1 MTAVDGSRMW
11 TRDSLAEFLE
21 LELVPRARESQS
33 PMPSERA
40 LSESLGVSRSLVREA
55 LRGLE
60 QRGLIEIVPGKGA
73 YSRDPSSAELAR
85 AMRGVL
91 AVENSTAGELVEARR
106 TLETQT
112 ATLAAQRATSSEI
125 AAISKALD
133 DFDGADSLVARAT
146 ASIAVHSLVARASN
160 NAVLATMFDSIS
172 TLIFESMLRSLAND
186 STRHSSAP
194 NHRAVLD
201 AIAAGDG
208 DAAVVAMGK
217 HIDATSHASEDLN
230 EPLDRLVTDVL
241 TRTYGPGYAL
251 EDIVEQ
257 ALQKYDTD
265 RPIVRGSLR

>member
-146 ASIAVHSLVARASN
+146 AAGFETWITADHGNLECLPSGAVSEGVGIEAAGKRLRRYP
-160 NAVLATMFDSIS
+160 NAVLRGASKADGITWDDVPGLPTMHEALMYARGQTAFTNQQLTVSHGG
-172 TLIFESMLRSLAND
+172 LSLD
-186 STRHSSAP
+186 E
-194 NHRAVLD
+194 V
-201 AIAAGDG
+201 I
-208 DAAVVAMGK
+208 V
-217 HIDATSHASEDLN
+217 
-230 EPLDRLVTDVL
+230 PLAQVT
-241 TRTYGPGYAL
+241 A
-251 EDIVEQ
+251 
-257 ALQKYDTD
+257 
-265 RPIVRGSLR
+265 